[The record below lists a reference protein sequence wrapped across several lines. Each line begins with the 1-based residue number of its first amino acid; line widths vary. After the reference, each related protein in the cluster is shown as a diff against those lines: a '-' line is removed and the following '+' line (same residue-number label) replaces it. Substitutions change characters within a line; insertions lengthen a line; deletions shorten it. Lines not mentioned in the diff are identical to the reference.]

1 MKKLR
6 LTSFNTIVG
15 EDFNEM
21 FVDKFFEI
29 MDTRL
34 GDNYAI
40 YYEEYNNRFKV
51 IFDGVKYYLTLD
63 KITMDNYA
71 FGNYN
76 NFTLKLKRLIDRVQG
91 IEQEKDDEEEIALRK
106 EQIIEDAEKGLI
118 PNNEAREV
126 YLLYLKNSKKFS
138 FSKIK
143 SYFSNLIDDFKSSYN
158 LVDNWILNTNIWPF
172 DRMCEGREYFGY
184 CAIVSFFIVEFLTIG
199 LPFAAEVVSGQFN
212 YKWLYWFLLS
222 LLPQTTYLVPVIKFL
237 GFQAMMRYERL
248 IAFIETKKLSNYKIK
263 QLTEELKIGRIQ
275 SNTYDSFD
283 KTLPE
288 PPKEQKNP
296 LEDNILKKLDDIVER
311 LKYINLADRRAL
323 FDEVKDIS
331 SEYVSRL
338 ENIRDQDLEGNIKL
352 CEDNYF
358 RLNTDILSRIDSLE
372 RRMYQIRMN
381 DVDSENINKQYL
393 TLINKIDTYYEEDK
407 VIGGERLPRTKKQS
421 ENR

>member
-15 EDFNEM
+15 DNFDEM

-63 KITMDNYA
+63 KVTMDNYA

-76 NFTLKLKRLIDRVQG
+76 NFTLRLKRLIDRVQG
-91 IEQEKDDEEEIALRK
+91 IEQEKNDEEEFTLRK
-106 EQIIEDAEKGLI
+106 EQILKDAKKGLV
-118 PNNEAREV
+118 PNDEARKV
-126 YLLYLKNSKKFS
+126 YLEHLKNSKKFS

-158 LVDNWILNTNIWPF
+158 LVDNWIWNTNIWPF
-172 DRMCEGREYFGY
+172 DGMYEGGYYFLS
-184 CAIVSFFIVEFLTIG
+184 CAMVSFFIALFVTISLTI
-199 LPFAAEVVSGQFN
+199 AEVVSGQFT

-237 GFQAMMRYERL
+237 GLQAMMRYERL

-263 QLTEELKIGRIQ
+263 QLTEELKIGGIQ

-288 PPKEQKNP
+288 PPKEKNNP
-296 LEDNILKKLDDIVER
+296 LEDNILKNLYDIVER
-311 LKYINLADRRAL
+311 LKYINPTDRKVL
-323 FDEVKDIS
+323 LDEVRDIS
-331 SEYVSRL
+331 SEYVRRL
-338 ENIRDQDLEGNIKL
+338 ENIKDQDLEDDLKL
-352 CEDNYF
+352 GEDNYF
-358 RLNTDILSRIDSLE
+358 QLNTDILSRIASLE
-372 RRMYQIRMN
+372 QRMYQIRMN

-393 TLINKIDTYYEEDK
+393 TLTNKIDACYEEDK
-407 VIGGERLPRTKKQS
+407 VIGGERSPRTRKQS